1 MALTEDQVTKLMDL
15 LKILGEKQ
23 SFEELWD
30 QIQNLIEEKE
40 NLPDQIQPKNEDYIQ
55 RMAKVS
61 PLEKILN
68 NPGLVHLAENIFG
81 NLDYVEVCRHI
92 NQSAKQI
99 LDNPMYW
106 LRKFGSLSK
115 ENQKDWTNVI
125 QSAKDSEKENAITPY
140 LKWNLKKDGLADLP
154 CYSNPA
160 VQDVF
165 RKKIWGICNKRRWQ
179 SSYEDREIVK
189 ILAPLTDNLNA
200 PNKTG
205 WTPIHWA
212 AYKGNTEI
220 VKTLAPFNTSR
231 KHKAGSSTK
240 ASTKRI
246 KKF

>member
-99 LDNPMYW
+99 LDNPM
-106 LRKFGSLSK
+106 
-115 ENQKDWTNVI
+115 
-125 QSAKDSEKENAITPY
+125 SEHCTI
-140 LKWNLKKDGLADLP
+140 
-154 CYSNPA
+154 
-160 VQDVF
+160 
-165 RKKIWGICNKRRWQ
+165 
-179 SSYEDREIVK
+179 
-189 ILAPLTDNLNA
+189 
-200 PNKTG
+200 
-205 WTPIHWA
+205 
-212 AYKGNTEI
+212 
-220 VKTLAPFNTSR
+220 
-231 KHKAGSSTK
+231 
-240 ASTKRI
+240 
-246 KKF
+246 